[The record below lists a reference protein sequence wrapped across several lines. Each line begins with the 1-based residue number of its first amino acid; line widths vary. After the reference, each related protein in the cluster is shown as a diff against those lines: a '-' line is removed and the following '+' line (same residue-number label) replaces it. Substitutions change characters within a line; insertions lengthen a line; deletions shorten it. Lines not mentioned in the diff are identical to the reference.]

1 MHLLYVFQYFHN
13 INIRFETVF
22 FLNHILTK
30 AELSYK
36 IYYQIQNNAQHVYN
50 NYINMSQAEKKAYEL
65 WPGKNKFYLK
75 GKIMLG

>member
-1 MHLLYVFQYFHN
+1 MYFN
-13 INIRFETVF
+13 ISIILTYDLRQFF